1 MSAQEMEMAERQSA
15 ISSQKGWRRLLSR
28 TLIGSQRNPT
38 LAFGLAILI
47 IMAVI
52 AIISPFITGEAILT
66 SFEDRL
72 ISPSINGFW
81 FGTDNF
87 GRDVYA
93 RTLQGSR
100 ISLLVGF
107 SVALLVTL
115 FGLIFG
121 LVSGYIRL
129 VDNILMR
136 VMDGMM
142 AMPTILLALAIITLL
157 GSSVQNV
164 IIVITIVDTPR
175 MVRIV
180 RGATLSL
187 REQMFVDAA
196 EAVGVPVWRIL
207 VFHIAPNTI
216 AAVLVQATFV
226 FAAAILTEAALSFL
240 GAGTPP
246 IIPSWGNIMGEGR
259 QYLQVAFWITFFPGL
274 FLSVTVLAINLA
286 GDGLRDILDPRLRH
300 RG

>member
-1 MSAQEMEMAERQSA
+1 MSTQEVEIAETQA
-15 ISSQKGWRRLLSR
+15 ALSSRGSWRALLSR
-28 TLIGSQRNPT
+28 TYRGSKRNPT
-38 LAFGLAILI
+38 LAFGLFTLAA
-47 IMAVI
+47 MSVI
-52 AIISPFITGEAILT
+52 AVISPFITGEAILT
-66 SFEDRL
+66 SFENRL
-72 ISPSINGFW
+72 LSPSLDGFW

-93 RTLQGSR
+93 RTMQGSR

-107 SVALLVTL
+107 SVSLLVTL
-115 FGLIFG
+115 LGLVFG
-121 LVSGYIRL
+121 LVSGYIRF

-207 VFHIAPNTI
+207 AYHIAPNTI
-216 AAVLVQATFV
+216 APVLVQATFV

-300 RG
+300 RN

>member
-1 MSAQEMEMAERQSA
+1 MSTQDMELTETQQSPPLRRRWSLL
-15 ISSQKGWRRLLSR
+15 ISRAYG
-28 TLIGSQRNPT
+28 GSKRNPT
-38 LAFGLAILI
+38 LTFGLFI
-47 IMAVI
+47 IVMMSVI

-72 ISPSINGFW
+72 ISPSLAGFW

-93 RTLQGSR
+93 RTMQGSR

-107 SVALLVTL
+107 SVALLVTAA
-115 FGLIFG
+115 GLAIG
-121 LVSGYIRL
+121 LVSGYFRV
-129 VDNILMR
+129 VDNIVMR

-164 IIVITIVDTPR
+164 IIVITIVDMPR

-180 RGATLSL
+180 RGVALSL

-207 VFHIAPNTI
+207 TFHIAPNTI
-216 AAVLVQATFV
+216 APVLVQATFV
-226 FAAAILTEAALSFL
+226 FASAILTEAALSFL

>member
-1 MSAQEMEMAERQSA
+1 MSAQDMEATAVQPASLAQNR
-15 ISSQKGWRRLLSR
+15 WRLLLSKSYR
-28 TLIGSQRNPT
+28 GSKRNPT
-38 LAFGLAILI
+38 LAFGVFILVVMSI
-47 IMAVI
+47 IAVI
-52 AIISPFITGEAILT
+52 SPLITGEAILT
-66 SFEDRL
+66 SFENRL
-72 ISPSINGFW
+72 ISPSLAGFW

-93 RTLQGSR
+93 RTMQGSR

-107 SVALLVTL
+107 SVALLVTMA
-115 FGLIFG
+115 GLLIG
-121 LVSGYIRL
+121 LVSGYFRI
-129 VDNILMR
+129 VDNVVMR
-136 VMDGMM
+136 FMDGMM

-180 RGATLSL
+180 RGAVLSL

-196 EAVGVPVWRIL
+196 RSIGVPVWRVL
-207 VFHIAPNTI
+207 ALHIAPNTI
-216 AAVLVQATFV
+216 APVLVQATFV

-259 QYLQVAFWITFFPGL
+259 QYLQIAFWITFFPGV
-274 FLSVTVLAINLA
+274 FLSITVLAINLA

>member
-1 MSAQEMEMAERQSA
+1 MSTRDMELAEAQQSL
-15 ISSQKGWRRLLSR
+15 SSRRRWGLLLSR
-28 TLIGSQRNPT
+28 TYGGSKRNPT
-38 LAFGLAILI
+38 LAFGVIILVV
-47 IMAVI
+47 MSVI
-52 AIISPFITGEAILT
+52 AVISPFITGEAILT

-72 ISPSINGFW
+72 ISPSLAGFW

-107 SVALLVTL
+107 SVALLVTVA
-115 FGLIFG
+115 GLAIG
-121 LVSGYIRL
+121 LVAGYFRI
-129 VDNILMR
+129 VDNVVMR

-180 RGATLSL
+180 RGVALSL

-207 VFHIAPNTI
+207 TFHIAPNTI
-216 AAVLVQATFV
+216 APVLVQATFV
-226 FAAAILTEAALSFL
+226 FASAILTEAALSFL

>member
-1 MSAQEMEMAERQSA
+1 MSTRGVEVTSVQPTLLAQSRS
-15 ISSQKGWRRLLSR
+15 RLLLSR
-28 TLIGSQRNPT
+28 TYRGAKRNPT
-38 LAFGLAILI
+38 LGFGVAILLLMSVI
-47 IMAVI
+47 AVI
-52 AIISPFITGEAILT
+52 SPLITGEAILT
-66 SFEDRL
+66 SFENRL
-72 ISPSINGFW
+72 LSPSISNFW

-93 RTLQGSR
+93 RTMQGSR
-100 ISLLVGF
+100 VSLLVGF
-107 SVALLVTL
+107 SVALVVTSVGLV
-115 FGLIFG
+115 IG
-121 LVSGYIRL
+121 LVSGYFRIVDSVVMRL
-129 VDNILMR
+129 
-136 VMDGMM
+136 MDGMM

-164 IIVITIVDTPR
+164 IIVISIVDTPR

-180 RGATLSL
+180 RSAVLSL

-196 EAVGVPVWRIL
+196 RSIGVPVWRIL
-207 VFHIAPNTI
+207 ALHIAPNTV
-216 AAVLVQATFV
+216 APVLVQATFV

-259 QYLQVAFWITFFPGL
+259 QYLQIAFWITFFPGV
-274 FLSVTVLAINLA
+274 FLSITVLAINLT

-300 RG
+300 RI

>member
-1 MSAQEMEMAERQSA
+1 M
-15 ISSQKGWRRLLSR
+15 
-28 TLIGSQRNPT
+28 
-38 LAFGLAILI
+38 
-47 IMAVI
+47 
-52 AIISPFITGEAILT
+52 ITGEAILT
-66 SFEDRL
+66 SFENRL
-72 ISPSINGFW
+72 LSPSISNFW

-93 RTLQGSR
+93 RTMQGSR

-107 SVALLVTL
+107 SVAIVVTVAGL
-115 FGLIFG
+115 FIG
-121 LVSGYIRL
+121 LVSGYFRIVDSVVMRL
-129 VDNILMR
+129 
-136 VMDGMM
+136 MDGMM

-164 IIVITIVDTPR
+164 IIVISIVDTPR

-180 RGATLSL
+180 RSAVLSL

-196 EAVGVPVWRIL
+196 RSVGVPVWRIL
-207 VFHIAPNTI
+207 ALHIAPNTV
-216 AAVLVQATFV
+216 APVLVQATFV
-226 FAAAILTEAALSFL
+226 FGAAILTEAALSFL

-259 QYLQVAFWITFFPGL
+259 QYLQIAFWITFFPGL
-274 FLSVTVLAINLA
+274 FLSATVLSINLA

-300 RG
+300 RI

>member
-1 MSAQEMEMAERQSA
+1 MSTQDMELTEAQQAPPA
-15 ISSQKGWRRLLSR
+15 RRRWSLLLSR
-28 TLIGSQRNPT
+28 TYVGSKRNPT
-38 LAFGLAILI
+38 LTFGVFILA
-47 IMAVI
+47 MMSVI

-72 ISPSINGFW
+72 ISPSLAGFW

-93 RTLQGSR
+93 RTMQGSR

-107 SVALLVTL
+107 SVALLVTVT
-115 FGLIFG
+115 GLVIG
-121 LVSGYIRL
+121 LVSGYFRV
-129 VDNILMR
+129 VDNIVMR

-180 RGATLSL
+180 RGVALSL

-207 VFHIAPNTI
+207 MFHIAPNTI
-216 AAVLVQATFV
+216 APVLVQATFV
-226 FAAAILTEAALSFL
+226 FASAILTEAALSFL

-259 QYLQVAFWITFFPGL
+259 QYLQIAFWITFFPGL

>member
-1 MSAQEMEMAERQSA
+1 MSTQDMELVEAQAA
-15 ISSQKGWRRLLSR
+15 SSPQRRWSHRLAR
-28 TLIGSQRNPT
+28 AYGGSKRNPT
-38 LAFGLAILI
+38 LAFGLFILVV
-47 IMAVI
+47 MSVI

-72 ISPSINGFW
+72 VSPSLDRFW

-93 RTLQGSR
+93 RTMQGSR

-107 SVALLVTL
+107 SVALLVTVA
-115 FGLIFG
+115 GLALG
-121 LVSGYIRL
+121 LVSGYFRL
-129 VDNILMR
+129 VDNVVMR

-180 RGATLSL
+180 RGVTLSL

-196 EAVGVPVWRIL
+196 EALGVPVWRIL
-207 VFHIAPNTI
+207 IFHIAPNTI
-216 AAVLVQATFV
+216 APVLVQATFV

-300 RG
+300 RM

>member
-1 MSAQEMEMAERQSA
+1 MELAEAQRP
-15 ISSQKGWRRLLSR
+15 SSSRRRWGLLLSR
-28 TLIGSQRNPT
+28 TYSGSKRNPT
-38 LAFGLAILI
+38 LAFGVFILVV
-47 IMAVI
+47 MSVI
-52 AIISPFITGEAILT
+52 AVISPFITGEAILT

-72 ISPSINGFW
+72 ISPSLAGFW

-107 SVALLVTL
+107 SVALLVTVA
-115 FGLIFG
+115 G
-121 LVSGYIRL
+121 LVIGLVAGYFRI
-129 VDNILMR
+129 VDNVVMR

-180 RGATLSL
+180 RGVALSL

-207 VFHIAPNTI
+207 AFHIAPNTM
-216 AAVLVQATFV
+216 APVLVQATFV

-246 IIPSWGNIMGEGR
+246 ISPSWGNIMGEGR